1 MMTMDELFDT
11 SRIPDDPEHWDALA
25 ARVAMRARRSRS
37 PILWLGEHKT
47 SWAAAALL
55 LAASMLFAVLQQR
68 SRLAASTLAWAEVL
82 APEDV
87 MGRTIATRDQPPA
100 LGMLIFT
107 SPARSETP

>member
-1 MMTMDELFDT
+1 MTMDELLDT

-25 ARVAMRARRSRS
+25 ARIAMRARRSRS

-55 LAASMLFAVLQQR
+55 LVASMLFAVVQQR
-68 SRLAASTLAWAEVL
+68 SRLGVSTLAWAEVL
-82 APEDV
+82 APADV

-100 LGMLIFT
+100 LGMLIFA
-107 SPARSETP
+107 SPTKPGTP